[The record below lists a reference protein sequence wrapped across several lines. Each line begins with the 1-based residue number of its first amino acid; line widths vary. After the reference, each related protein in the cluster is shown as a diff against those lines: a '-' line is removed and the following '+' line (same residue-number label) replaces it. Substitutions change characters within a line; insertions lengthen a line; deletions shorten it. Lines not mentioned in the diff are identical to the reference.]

1 MDHWRSG
8 FVNRPLPRPV
18 YLAVRWTDLV
28 ELWVALRVRR
38 KFSRLRFLREID
50 VDFGRLDDEQERRL
64 QLLLMRQQARLRPR
78 APPPPSEMPGQGV
91 WV

>member
-18 YLAVRWTDLV
+18 YLAVRWADLA
-28 ELWVALRVRR
+28 ELWVALRTRR
-38 KFSRLRFLREID
+38 ELTRLRFLREID
-50 VDFGRLDDEQERRL
+50 VDFGRLNDEQERRL
-64 QLLLMRQQARLRPR
+64 QLLLMRQQARLLPR
-78 APPPPSEMPGQGV
+78 ALPLPAELLERGI